1 MINESAEV
9 FAVVLYEDVDQCPS
23 ARPNLCLCGEIIEY
37 LSDEDEG

>member
-23 ARPNLCLCGEIIEY
+23 ARPNL
-37 LSDEDEG
+37 